1 MRALVRWPYSGSGSA
16 RTRSPSPRPPFSRSS
31 FSRAI
36 FAGPITRLIA
46 HPPNAQYPEKLD
58 QVFGTPSGPSWD
70 FLFGVDTVGSDIF
83 SRVLY
88 GARVSLTVAIVG
100 TGIAMLIGTTLGII
114 AGYYRGI
121 VDTIISRTVDV
132 FLAFPILLLA
142 LGVASACSLG
152 NGCAGGLIQPG
163 MTTVIGI
170 IILIS
175 WTYFA
180 RLARGQVLSLREKEF
195 VEAARAT
202 GASDLTIL
210 GREILP
216 NLVTPMLVYHDA
228 RDPAEH
234 PARGRALV
242 PRRRHQPTT
251 GELGTD
257 DRRGHAVLRLGVV
270 VLPLPRPRS
279 RPHGARVQ
287 PARRGGSRR
296 PRPPPVPDEVKGEEM
311 GRFYRLAIV
320 ALAAIAGSAL
330 LVASTG
336 SGATGAKRGGT
347 LKLISAGDVDSVD
360 PGQTYYSYGWQ
371 VLTAVH
377 RTLYATPANSVK
389 TVPDLAA
396 ADAEDLGGRQDGD
409 GPHQEGRPLRPAGE
423 PGGDLGR
430 REVRDRAQLL
440 GQRHERLREPLL
452 LGPRR
457 RAREAAEDTEARLR
471 HQDAEQVHD
480 RLQAQSGPG
489 RPSQA
494 RSS

>member
-1 MRALVRWPYSGSGSA
+1 MATSAVTPVVADAGPRPLALFWERLRSDKVALAAAAFLALVVLS
-16 RTRSPSPRPPFSRSS
+16 
-31 FSRAI
+31 AI

-58 QVFGTPSGPSWD
+58 QVFGTPTGPSWD

-100 TGIAMLIGTTLGII
+100 TSIAMLIGTTLGII

-142 LGVASACSLG
+142 LGVGSACSLG

-216 NLVTPMLVYHDA
+216 NLVTPILVYMTLLIPFNILIEA
-228 RDPAEH
+228 
-234 PARGRALV
+234 ALSF
-242 PRRRHQPTT
+242 
-251 GELGTD
+251 
-257 DRRGHAVLRLGVV
+257 LGVGINPPQASWGQMIAESTDLFSSAWWFFLFPGL
-270 VLPLPRPRS
+270 VL
-279 RPHGARVQ
+279 
-287 PARRGGSRR
+287 
-296 PRPPPVPDEVKGEEM
+296 
-311 GRFYRLAIV
+311 
-320 ALAAIAGSAL
+320 
-330 LVASTG
+330 
-336 SGATGAKRGGT
+336 
-347 LKLISAGDVDSVD
+347 
-360 PGQTYYSYGWQ
+360 
-371 VLTAVH
+371 VLTV
-377 RTLYATPANSVK
+377 
-389 TVPDLAA
+389 LAFNL
-396 ADAEDLGGRQDGD
+396 LG
-409 GPHQEGRPLRPAGE
+409 EA
-423 PGGDLGR
+423 
-430 REVRDRAQLL
+430 VRDALDPHL
-440 GQRHERLREPLL
+440 SLK
-452 LGPRR
+452 
-457 RAREAAEDTEARLR
+457 
-471 HQDAEQVHD
+471 
-480 RLQAQSGPG
+480 
-489 RPSQA
+489 
-494 RSS
+494 